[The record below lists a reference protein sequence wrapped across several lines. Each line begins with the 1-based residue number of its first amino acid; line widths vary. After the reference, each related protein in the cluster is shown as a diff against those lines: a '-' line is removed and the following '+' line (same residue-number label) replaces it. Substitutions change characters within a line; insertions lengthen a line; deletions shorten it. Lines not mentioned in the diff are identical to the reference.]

1 MRRVEMRQMTKD
13 LQQLAEARGR
23 LVERIAHQ
31 RRVLC
36 TELVPLQKALAT
48 GDRAI
53 ALGRSSWQFVCV
65 HRAAIAL
72 IGGVVASVFVVF
84 RPGRALRLA
93 QRSFVLW
100 RSWRSM
106 QAMGLFLPGSLWAT
120 AFNTIRQR
128 YF

>member
-1 MRRVEMRQMTKD
+1 MTKD
-13 LQQLAEARGR
+13 LRQLAEERGR
-23 LVERIAHQ
+23 LVERIVHQ
-31 RRVLC
+31 RVVLS
-36 TELVPLQKALAT
+36 TQLQPLQKALTT

-53 ALGRSSWQFVCV
+53 ALGQSSWQFVRA
-65 HRAAIAL
+65 HRAVIAL
-72 IGGVVASVFVVF
+72 IGGVVATVFMVL

-93 QRSFVLW
+93 QRGFVLW
-100 RSWRSM
+100 RSWRSV

>member
-1 MRRVEMRQMTKD
+1 MTKE
-13 LQQLAEARGR
+13 QQLLAQERGR
-23 LVERIAHQ
+23 LMERIAHQ
-31 RRVLC
+31 RVVFSVQ
-36 TELVPLQKALAT
+36 LVPLQRALNT

-53 ALGRSSWQFVCV
+53 AVGRSGWQFVRV

-72 IGGVVASVFVVF
+72 VAGVVGSVFVVLK
-84 RPGRALRLA
+84 PGRAVRLA
-93 QRSFVLW
+93 RRGFVLW